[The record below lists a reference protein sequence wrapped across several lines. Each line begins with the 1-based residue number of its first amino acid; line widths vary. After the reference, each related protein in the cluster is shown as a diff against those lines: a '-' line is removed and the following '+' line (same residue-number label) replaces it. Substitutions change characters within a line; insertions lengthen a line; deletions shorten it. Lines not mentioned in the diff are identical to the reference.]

1 MSKSSNNIL
10 VTSNAGYTGSHVTNL
25 QIDKE
30 YNATN
35 FKSN

>member
-1 MSKSSNNIL
+1 MKNIL
-10 VTSNAGYTGSHVTNL
+10 VTSKAGYIGKHATNL
-25 QIDKE
+25 LINKE